1 MPSAQAVSSSL
12 QLAEQ
17 PSPLAVLPSSH
28 CSPSRVIS
36 TVSPH
41 LPAVQVPE
49 KQMLVGPQLVLSS
62 TLTWAQP
69 VCGLQES
76 MVHGLLSSQDSGG
89 GAHTPPEQTS
99 GPLQAL
105 PSLHGALLAVCWQ
118 PLTGSHE
125 SLVHN
130 CPSSQARLG
139 PATQLPLWQLSPA
152 VHREASAS
160 QLEPFI
166 APPLNTQSPVV
177 VLQLSAVHKLPSL
190 QVFPVPLTQAP
201 LAHLSPWVQAFPS
214 LQLAVLATYL
224 QPNVGS
230 QLSSVQA
237 LLSLHT
243 TLAPTWQLVP
253 THLSPLVHT
262 EPSASHG
269 APLFCAT

>member
-1 MPSAQAVSSSL
+1 
-12 QLAEQ
+12 
-17 PSPLAVLPSSH
+17 
-28 CSPSRVIS
+28 
-36 TVSPH
+36 
-41 LPAVQVPE
+41 
-49 KQMLVGPQLVLSS
+49 MLVGPQLVLSS
-62 TLTWAQP
+62 TLRWAQP

-89 GAHTPPEQTS
+89 GAHTPPAQTS

-118 PLTGSHE
+118 PLTGSHQ

-139 PATQLPLWQLSPA
+139 PAAQLPLWQLSPA

-237 LLSLHT
+237 LLSLQT
-243 TLAPTWQLVP
+243 TLAPTWQVVP